1 LAGFVKGVDAGI
13 ILYQVGRLKT
23 AKVNEV
29 IDKLVE
35 ILHQ

>member
-1 LAGFVKGVDAGI
+1 VDAGI

-23 AKVNEV
+23 TKVNEA